1 MQPVSR
7 TSRYMNKALVAI
19 NFRMIKALVACRCR
33 MAKVL
38 VAGKFRSTSHHTVA
52 HSYSTAVASSYCL
65 PLQHIQALSQASVC
79 FFFLTGALSD
89 TAFPVSRTSR
99 SRANF
104 ASKFRKTTSLVASIF
119 RMITALVA
127 SKFRMV
133 KALIAS
139 KFRSTSHHNVD
150 DLYPPAVASSYRLPS
165 EHFRVLSRAP
175 QRCLCCLPLP
185 LNVAYR
191 YTDALLTVHLLL
203 VEIHFAM
210 NRDDSTFGTPAQPAT
225 SIGAYHHIRICD
237 FWGAACEFFF
247 GSTDASGDGK
257 WASWQRTRASWWH
270 TRAACRRHPRQRGGD
285 LGRCSRS
292 CRTLSQQPRNANT
305 TAVSPRP
312 ACLEDGL
319 THLHFQAVGA
329 SEWPTMEKKERCAAD
344 SSSSQCS
351 IGGICDAACW
361 NSTHT
366 LVAKRPNANVAD
378 DVCDVARCPSR
389 GIGSGRGQATGRGP
403 PASHNVPF
411 GLLFAP
417 ATTRGAALR
426 TRSLVVAGG
435 NGAAKRRIVEGWG
448 ACAPPPSP
456 THAAGWPLDPSFAQC
471 CIGALRHFFRISR
484 SRANFA
490 SIFRMATALFASKFW

>member
-1 MQPVSR
+1 MPFQPAGDSVTLTTNAFRKFAAASSFSQRRICFMQPVSR

-79 FFFLTGALSD
+79 FFFLTGAPSD
-89 TAFPVSRTSR
+89 TAFPVSRTRR

-225 SIGAYHHIRICD
+225 FIGAYHHIRICD
-237 FWGAACEFFF
+237 FWATACEFFF

-292 CRTLSQQPRNANT
+292 CGTFHLRNEWRLRIFLGASYTMAFLTAFGVRGRATVEDAAKSHPKLAFLCRRGEPTPASSAVAVLKAPAMRRRGPRRRDGHAVADWSATRRPRAGPASSHAAAAPSATQRPRHWSSCGASCGFLSFCGCQSESYGFQSSFGS
-305 TAVSPRP
+305 TAVAR
-312 ACLEDGL
+312 AI
-319 THLHFQAVGA
+319 
-329 SEWPTMEKKERCAAD
+329 AA
-344 SSSSQCS
+344 
-351 IGGICDAACW
+351 A
-361 NSTHT
+361 
-366 LVAKRPNANVAD
+366 
-378 DVCDVARCPSR
+378 
-389 GIGSGRGQATGRGP
+389 
-403 PASHNVPF
+403 
-411 GLLFAP
+411 
-417 ATTRGAALR
+417 
-426 TRSLVVAGG
+426 
-435 NGAAKRRIVEGWG
+435 
-448 ACAPPPSP
+448 
-456 THAAGWPLDPSFAQC
+456 
-471 CIGALRHFFRISR
+471 
-484 SRANFA
+484 SRAPTW
-490 SIFRMATALFASKFW
+490 RR